1 MISELPD
8 HLLWWFFHTWEEYM
22 IKVSVIIPVYNVE
35 KYLEECLQSV
45 CKQTLK
51 DIEIICI
58 NDGSTDKS
66 GQILKDFAKKD
77 KRIVLI
83 EQENQGVSIARN
95 NGIKVAKGEYIGFV
109 DSDDWIDPDFY
120 EKLYQSAKKFDT
132 DIALAGHKSYID
144 EKSGKEKITVKYN
157 KEKVITNFNRKMSS
171 LELCGAVWNKIYKPN
186 LILEN
191 QVWFPEGRTYEDGIW
206 NLHVFYLAKKI
217 CTVPK
222 CFYHYRY
229 NLTSIVHTTES
240 DPVKLRDAK
249 LSAQEVWSFVREK
262 KLNWKLPERRKFQ
275 IYLLGFPLMKLVD
288 GENYWTF
295 YICKIP
301 FLYIKRK
308 YFHHFLDD

>member
-1 MISELPD
+1 
-8 HLLWWFFHTWEEYM
+8 M

-35 KYLEECLQSV
+35 KYLEECLQSI
-45 CKQTLK
+45 CNQTLK

-83 EQENQGVSIARN
+83 EQKNQGVSIARN
-95 NGIKVAKGEYIGFV
+95 NGLKAAKGEYIGFV

-120 EKLYQSAKKFDT
+120 EKLYKTAQKFDA
-132 DIALAGHKSYID
+132 DIALAGHKSYTD

-157 KEKVITNFNRKMSS
+157 KEKVITNFNKKIKS
-171 LELCGAVWNKIYKPN
+171 LELCVAVWDKIYKPN

-191 QVWFPEGRTYEDGIW
+191 QIWFPEGRTYEDGIW
-206 NLHVFYLAKKI
+206 NLHIFYLAKKI

-229 NLTSIVHTTES
+229 NLTSIVHTTKS
-240 DPVKLRDAK
+240 DPVKLNDSK
-249 LSAQEVWSFVREK
+249 ISTQEILSFARK
-262 KLNWKLPERRKFQ
+262 NKLNWNFPIRFRLK
-275 IYLLGFPLMKLVD
+275 IYFLGIQFFKIID
-288 GENYWTF
+288 YENYWKF
-295 YICKIP
+295 YIWKIP
-301 FLYIKRK
+301 IIKIK
-308 YFHHFLDD
+308 KIYFHPNE